1 MELNEILFPEC
12 ILTHVQ
18 AANKEEALH
27 QLYEALLRAGK
38 VKPSFYEAVLERERD
53 YPTGLELEHWNA
65 AIPHVVPA
73 HVEHSALG
81 IAILDKPVTFRRMD
95 DDEAT
100 VEVQVIFNIALDKNG
115 KQLDILQQIMGIVS
129 DADTMGQLAT
139 ADTPQDVLHILQ
151 AQERRISV

>member
-18 AANKEEALH
+18 ADNKEEALH
-27 QLYEALLRAGK
+27 QLFEVLLQTGK
-38 VKPSFYEAVLERERD
+38 VKPSFYEAVLERERE
-53 YPTGLELEHWNA
+53 YPTGLELEQWNA

-81 IAILDKPVTFRRMD
+81 IAVLDRPVTFRRMD

-100 VEVQVIFNIALDKNG
+100 VEVRVIFNIALDQNG

-129 DADTMGQLAT
+129 DPEIMGRLVE
-139 ADTPQDVLHILQ
+139 ADTPQDVLNIL
-151 AQERRISV
+151 QERRIQV